1 MLCVNLVR
9 VYPPSYV
16 IDMLLEFTQNYNK
29 QNVDLGE
36 AREIESWDGSAFFES
51 KYFFNP
57 SSKNIIQIQEK

>member
-16 IDMLLEFTQNYNK
+16 IGMLLEFTQKYNK